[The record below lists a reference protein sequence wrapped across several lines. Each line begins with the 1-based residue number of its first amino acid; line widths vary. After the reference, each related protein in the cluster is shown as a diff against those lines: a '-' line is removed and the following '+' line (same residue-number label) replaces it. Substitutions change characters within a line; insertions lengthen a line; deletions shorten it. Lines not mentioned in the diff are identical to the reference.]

1 MKKLAIVLSFAAF
14 VAFALPVNQV
24 IASGSVVEMVR
35 QDNEPKKEEPKK
47 SERTAKK
54 ECCSKKTECKE
65 EKK

>member
-1 MKKLAIVLSFAAF
+1 MKKLAIVLSIAAF

-24 IASGSVVEMVR
+24 VASVNTVEMVR
-35 QDNEPKKEEPKK
+35 QDNEKKKEEPKK
-47 SERTAKK
+47 SEGTAKK

>member
-14 VAFALPVNQV
+14 IAFALPVNQL
-24 IASGSVVEMVR
+24 IAAGSNIEMVR
-35 QDNEPKKEEPKK
+35 QDNEKKKEEPKN
-47 SERTAKK
+47 SNNTAKK

>member
-14 VAFALPVNQV
+14 VTFALPVNQV
-24 IASGSVVEMVR
+24 VAAGSTIEMVR
-35 QDNEPKKEEPKK
+35 QDNEKKKEEPKK
-47 SERTAKK
+47 AERTAKK

>member
-24 IASGSVVEMVR
+24 VAAGNSTEMVR
-35 QDNEPKKEEPKK
+35 QDNEKKKEESAKK
-47 SERTAKK
+47 ERTAKK